1 MEKTHSCGQGLAEH
15 AALPALVGELIDA
28 VAENLE
34 LHMSSLGED
43 VNARREYD
51 AYASLAK
58 QHRQLGAALRALGA
72 EMVSYRELPMG
83 AHDVAVLSTPAA
95 AAAFEQYVIAR
106 RQLEA
111 ALKVI
116 GEADD
121 QMLELMRSESR
132 ESS

>member
-15 AALPALVGELIDA
+15 ATVPALVGELIDA

-34 LHMSSLGED
+34 LHMTSLGED
-43 VNARREYD
+43 LNARREYD

-58 QHRQLGAALRALGA
+58 QHRQLGTALRAVGD
-72 EMVSYRELPMG
+72 EMASYRELPMG

-95 AAAFEQYVIAR
+95 AAAFERYVIAR

-121 QMLELMRSESR
+121 EMLEMMQSES
-132 ESS
+132 

>member
-15 AALPALVGELIDA
+15 ATIPVLVGELIAA

-34 LHMSSLGED
+34 LHMKSLGDD

-58 QHRQLGAALRALGA
+58 QHHQLGAALRAVGA
-72 EMVSYRELPMG
+72 EMASYRELPMG

-95 AAAFEQYVIAR
+95 AAAFERYVIAR

-121 QMLELMRSESR
+121 QMLELMRTER
-132 ESS
+132 

>member
-15 AALPALVGELIDA
+15 ATVPALVGELIEA

-34 LHMSSLGED
+34 LHMKSLGDD
-43 VNARREYD
+43 VNARREHD
-51 AYASLAK
+51 AYASLAT
-58 QHRQLGAALRALGA
+58 QHRQLGAALRAVGT
-72 EMVSYRELPMG
+72 EMASYRELPMG

-95 AAAFEQYVIAR
+95 ASSFERYVIAR

-121 QMLELMRSESR
+121 RMLDMMRG
-132 ESS
+132 SS

>member
-15 AALPALVGELIDA
+15 ATVPTLVGELIDA

-34 LHMSSLGED
+34 LHMTSLGAD
-43 VNARREYD
+43 VNARREHD
-51 AYASLAK
+51 AYASLSK
-58 QHRQLGAALRALGA
+58 QHRQLSAALRAVGS
-72 EMVSYRELPMG
+72 EMASYRELPMG

-95 AAAFEQYVIAR
+95 AAAFERYVIAR

-116 GEADD
+116 GAADD
-121 QMLELMRSESR
+121 EMLELMRAASKPS
-132 ESS
+132 